1 MTSRSLK
8 FIGWLLAIWGLLFV
22 AATAWSAPGREK
34 APAGLIPAEL
44 RGVDIKDYYN
54 GSGTRDAGVI
64 QTTSGHVIV
73 ARDGMKQAYFAARG
87 DRLFEKDTVV
97 TLKGSRCRFQLNG
110 QDIVTLGENTRLAI
124 KTAFEN
130 RKTQSKTSIF
140 SMLRGKAMFY
150 AIRLLKYR
158 NTAMT
163 VETPTAVSGVRG
175 TKWGV
180 EVIETTGTPSA
191 SLPLFVADATSTGGF
206 HQLAQLSR
214 SMYRANIYCFE
225 GSVFV
230 NSPITGQTI
239 TLAGGQGVSADDRG
253 LGQPA
258 AIPPDAMNQFLND
271 TGIPGTALPPPLP
284 DGSTSKTPLPP
295 DTSTII
301 QQQMTHP
308 SQPPSQQ
315 GGYQGPKGR

>member
-1 MTSRSLK
+1 MTSRSHK
-8 FIGWLLAIWGLLFV
+8 FIIWLLAIWGLLFITT
-22 AATAWSAPGREK
+22 AAWSAPGREK

-54 GSGTRDAGVI
+54 GSGARDAGVI
-64 QTTSGHVIV
+64 QITSGHVIV
-73 ARDGMKQAYFAARG
+73 ARDGMKQAYFAVRG
-87 DRLFEKDTVV
+87 DRLFEKDTIF

-110 QDIVTLGENTRLAI
+110 QDVATMGESTRLGI
-124 KTAFEN
+124 KTAVEN
-130 RKTQSKTSIF
+130 RKTQTKTSIF
-140 SMLRGKAMFY
+140 SVLRGKVMFY

-158 NTAMT
+158 NSAMT

-180 EVIETTGTPSA
+180 EVIETAGTPAA
-191 SLPLFVADATSTGGF
+191 SLPVLVADATFMGGF
-206 HQLAQLSR
+206 HHLAQSSR

-239 TLAGGQGVSADDRG
+239 TLNGGQGVAADNRG

-258 AIPPDAMNQFLND
+258 AIPPGVMNQFLND
-271 TGIPGTALPPPLP
+271 VGVPGAAPPPTLP

-301 QQQMTHP
+301 QQQKTYP
-308 SQPPSQQ
+308 SQPPPSQQ
-315 GGYQGPKGR
+315 GYQGPQGR